1 MLTFEQTNVWMKIFS
16 TFLFLVCFN
25 LYCQQTTYPVFENC
39 QSKTSLELQKKC
51 FDTEFLNVLESALNE
66 SNTNVEE
73 TSKVGLIFDV
83 DEEGKF
89 NLIFIDSD
97 KQKLKSVFEKAFK
110 SLPQIEPARSL
121 GNPTY
126 MQFNMELLFPL
137 QYNTVNRKVD
147 QIKDADTIKTDLSN
161 KLLEAKNEYDKIEK
175 ESKKYDGDLY
185 SSFVNI
191 PFSHE
196 IYNRFDREINL
207 IGTNSHTA
215 QKPFTYLDV
224 KPYYDFKVE
233 NEKLAFNKK
242 SWLGQ
247 KLFDEHLA
255 TVSGENYWFAVDFGV
270 DLQLG
275 RDAGNDL
282 NTYNNTRIGYIQGGI
297 GKKLTYYGAI
307 FESQGR
313 FADYF
318 NRLARSR
325 NPADGYPAV
334 VPGRGVAKSFGDNG
348 FDYPV
353 TEGYINYRFN
363 DNFNLQVGN
372 YRNFIG
378 DGYRSLFLSDNAS
391 PNPYVKIDAEF
402 WKVKYTNIY
411 MQARNTNFLTEGGAY
426 STKFIALH
434 HLSWNVNKR
443 LNIGLFEAAIWNNE
457 AERGFDISYL
467 NPLLF
472 YQMVEFSTGT
482 DSGKVMVGLNY
493 KYKWTDHI
501 YSYGQLLIDELSVDD
516 VFGGD
521 QSFKNKFGLQLGVK
535 YFDAFK
541 VKDFD
546 LQFEYNQ
553 VRPYTYSHFQQVTN
567 YAHVGQSLAHLWGTN
582 FREAIAIAR
591 YRKDRWYG
599 HAKFIYGLRGFE
611 PNADNMPF
619 FGSNLFGTER
629 NIFSESGVKIGQGN
643 KANSTFAELE
653 VGYLVNPSTNLKLYM
668 NLIHR
673 DFSIEVQNERNFD
686 NSTTWINF
694 GLRADLFNWYF
705 DY

>member
-1 MLTFEQTNVWMKIFS
+1 MKIFYF
-16 TFLFLVCFN
+16 TLFLLASVFSI
-25 LYCQQTTYPVFENC
+25 LAQDQTYPTFEEC
-39 QSKTSLELQKKC
+39 
-51 FDTEFLNVLESALNE
+51 LNVQNSKNQKSCFESTLLIRLK
-66 SNTNVEE
+66 EE
-73 TSKVGLIFDV
+73 LKQQSADDLIYTSEEVNLIFEV
-83 DEEGKF
+83 DENGVF
-89 NLIFIDSD
+89 NLIFVEANHAEIKD
-97 KQKLKSVFEKAFK
+97 KFK
-110 SLPQIEPARSL
+110 SAFDNLPQIKPSQAYA
-121 GNPTY
+121 NPTFS
-126 MQFNMELLFPL
+126 QFSMNLKYPVKDISSF
-137 QYNTVNRKVD
+137 TV
-147 QIKDADTIKTDLSN
+147 QSHSN
-161 KLLEAKNEYDKIEK
+161 KPREQQLPLPEKLIEAKTEFDEIEADVK
-175 ESKKYDGDLY
+175 AYNGDMY
-185 SSFVNI
+185 SSFVSI
-191 PFSHE
+191 PLSHE

-207 IGTNSHTA
+207 IGTNAHTA
-215 QKPFTYLDV
+215 QKPFTYQDV
-224 KPYYDFKVE
+224 KPYYDFKIE

-242 SWLGQ
+242 SWFSR
-247 KLFDEHLA
+247 KLLDEHLA
-255 TVSGENYWFAVDFGV
+255 TVSGDNYWFAVDFGV

-275 RDAGNDL
+275 RDTSNDL
-282 NTYNNTRIGYIQGGI
+282 DTYNNTRIGYVQGGI

-391 PNPYVKIDAEF
+391 PTPYVKVDAKF
-402 WKVKYTNIY
+402 WKIKYTNIY

-434 HLSWNVNKR
+434 HLSWNVNRR

-482 DSGKVMVGLNY
+482 DAGKVMVGLNY
-493 KYKWTDHI
+493 KYKWTDKI

-521 QSFKNKFGLQLGVK
+521 KSFKNKFGLQLGVK
-535 YFDAFK
+535 FFDAFK
-541 VKDFD
+541 VKDLDFQ
-546 LQFEYNQ
+546 LEYNQ

-611 PNADNMPF
+611 PNADNIPF
-619 FGSNLFGTER
+619 YGSNLFGTEN
-629 NIFSESGVKIGQGN
+629 NIYSETGVEIGQGN

-653 VGYLVNPSTNLKLYM
+653 VGYLVNPAANLKLYM

-673 DFSIEVQNERNFD
+673 DFSIDVQNERNFD
-686 NSTTWINF
+686 NTTTWINF
-694 GLRADLFNWYF
+694 GFRADLFNWYF
-705 DY
+705 GY

>member
-1 MLTFEQTNVWMKIFS
+1 MKVLYLTVFLLAIVFS
-16 TFLFLVCFN
+16 ISA
-25 LYCQQTTYPVFENC
+25 QDQTYPIFDECLNVQNSENQKNCFESTLLIKLKERLQLSADFN
-39 QSKTSLELQKKC
+39 KTS
-51 FDTEFLNVLESALNE
+51 
-66 SNTNVEE
+66 EE
-73 TSKVGLIFDV
+73 VNLIFEV
-83 DEEGKF
+83 DENGVF
-89 NLIFIDSD
+89 NLIFVEANHPEIKD
-97 KQKLKSVFEKAFK
+97 KFK
-110 SLPQIEPARSL
+110 SAFDNLPQVQPSQAYTNATFS
-121 GNPTY
+121 
-126 MQFNMELLFPL
+126 QFSMTLKYPL
-137 QYNTVNRKVD
+137 KDISSYDIQSRKD
-147 QIKDADTIKTDLSN
+147 KPQEQQLQLSE
-161 KLLEAKNEYDKIEK
+161 KLIEAKAEFKKIEADAK
-175 ESKKYDGDLY
+175 PYDGEMY
-185 SSFVNI
+185 SSYVSI
-191 PFSHE
+191 PLSHE

-207 IGTNSHTA
+207 IGTTAHTA
-215 QKPFTYLDV
+215 QKPFTYQDV
-224 KPYYDFKVE
+224 KPYYDFKKE
-233 NEKLAFNKK
+233 NKKLAFNKK
-242 SWLGQ
+242 SWFSR
-247 KLFDEHLA
+247 KLLDEHLA
-255 TVSGENYWFAVDFGV
+255 TVSGKNYWFAVDFGV

-275 RDAGNDL
+275 RDTGNDL
-282 NTYNNTRIGYIQGGI
+282 DTYNNTRIGYIQGGI

-378 DGYRSLFLSDNAS
+378 DGYRSLFLSDNTS
-391 PNPYVKIDAEF
+391 PVPYVKVDAKF

-434 HLSWNVNKR
+434 HLSWNVNRR

-482 DSGKVMVGLNY
+482 DAGKVMVGLNY
-493 KYKWTDHI
+493 KYKWTDNI

-521 QSFKNKFGLQLGVK
+521 KSFKNKFGLQLGLK

-541 VKDFD
+541 VKDLDFQ
-546 LQFEYNQ
+546 LEYNQ

-611 PNADNMPF
+611 PNADNIPF
-619 FGSNLFGTER
+619 YGSNLFGTER
-629 NIFSESGVKIGQGN
+629 NIFSETGVEIGQGN

-653 VGYLVNPSTNLKLYM
+653 VGYLVNPAANLKLYM

-673 DFSIEVQNERNFD
+673 DFSIDVQNERNFD
-686 NSTTWINF
+686 NTTTWINVGF
-694 GLRADLFNWYF
+694 RADLFNWYF
-705 DY
+705 EY

>member
-1 MLTFEQTNVWMKIFS
+1 MMKIVYFTVLTLLFVFSISAQELEYPIFDECINLDNNQNQKQCFES
-16 TFLFLVCFN
+16 TFLMKLKEALKQKPEDFN
-25 LYCQQTTYPVFENC
+25 DSTPVN
-39 QSKTSLELQKKC
+39 
-51 FDTEFLNVLESALNE
+51 
-66 SNTNVEE
+66 
-73 TSKVGLIFDV
+73 LIFETN
-83 DEEGKF
+83 EEGKF
-89 NLIFIDSD
+89 NLIFLEVEDITIR
-97 KQKLKSVFEKAFK
+97 KKFEDAFK
-110 SLPQIEPARSL
+110 NLGQIRPVHIY
-121 GNPTY
+121 GKPTFS
-126 MQFNMELLFPL
+126 QFSMDLEYPLINISNYKIQDSIDDHTREEL
-137 QYNTVNRKVD
+137 Y
-147 QIKDADTIKTDLSN
+147 LSN
-161 KLLEAKNEYDKIEK
+161 KLVKAKTEFDSIEK
-175 ESKKYDGDLY
+175 QTKDYDGEMY
-185 SSFVNI
+185 SSFVSI
-191 PFSHE
+191 PLSHE
-196 IYNRFDREINL
+196 INNRFDREINL
-207 IGTNSHTA
+207 VGTNAHTA
-215 QKPFTYLDV
+215 QKPFTYQDV
-224 KPYYDFKVE
+224 KPYYDFKLE

-242 SWLGQ
+242 SWFSR
-247 KLFDEHLA
+247 KLLDEHLA
-255 TVSGENYWFAVDFGV
+255 TVSGKNYWFAVDFGV

-275 RDAGNDL
+275 RDTGNDL
-282 NTYNNTRIGYIQGGI
+282 NTYNNTRIGYVQGGI

-318 NRLARSR
+318 NQLARSR
-325 NPADGYPAV
+325 NPADGYPSV
-334 VPGRGVAKSFGDNG
+334 VPGRGVAKGFGDDG

-363 DNFNLQVGN
+363 ENFNLQVGN

-391 PNPYVKIDAEF
+391 PYPYVKVDAKF
-402 WKVKYTNIY
+402 WKIKYTNIY

-426 STKFIALH
+426 STKFMAIH
-434 HLSWNVNKR
+434 HLSWNVSKR

-482 DSGKVMVGLNY
+482 DAGKVMVGLNY
-493 KYKWTDHI
+493 KYKWTDNI

-521 QSFKNKFGLQLGVK
+521 KSFKNKFGLQLGVK

-611 PNADNMPF
+611 PNADNIPF
-619 FGSNLFGTER
+619 YGGNLFGTEDD
-629 NIFSESGVKIGQGN
+629 IFSRTGVEIGQGN

-653 VGYLVNPSTNLKLYM
+653 VGYLVNPVANLKLYM

-673 DFSIEVQNERNFD
+673 DFSIENQNERNFD
-686 NSTTWINF
+686 DNTIWINF
-694 GLRADLFNWYF
+694 GFRADLFNWYF

>member
-1 MLTFEQTNVWMKIFS
+1 MKILPF
-16 TFLFLVCFN
+16 FLLLFTGYY
-25 LYCQQTTYPVFENC
+25 LYGQQTTYPVFKNC
-39 QSKTSLELQKKC
+39 QENTTQDSLEACFKAEFYKALKTSLNNYPTDIQ
-51 FDTEFLNVLESALNE
+51 DTTE
-66 SNTNVEE
+66 
-73 TSKVGLIFDV
+73 VGIIFDV
-83 DEEGKF
+83 DKNGKF
-89 NLIFIDSD
+89 NLIFLDTD
-97 KQKLKSVFEKAFK
+97 QKDLKIALESAFK
-110 SLPQIEPARSL
+110 DLPEIQPALAMGEP
-121 GNPTY
+121 TF
-126 MQFNMELLFPL
+126 MQFNMDFSYPPIDNILAKGKLETSDLSEKNDDQDSNELL
-137 QYNTVNRKVD
+137 KA
-147 QIKDADTIKTDLSN
+147 KAE
-161 KLLEAKNEYDKIEK
+161 LEEIDKQTK
-175 ESKKYDGDLY
+175 PYDGDLY

-191 PFSHE
+191 PLSHE

-207 IGTNSHTA
+207 IGTSAHTS
-215 QKPFTYLDV
+215 QKPFTYQDV
-224 KPYYDFKVE
+224 KAYYDFKIQ
-233 NEKLAFNKK
+233 NEKLAYNKK
-242 SWLGQ
+242 SWFSR
-247 KLFDEHLA
+247 KLLDEHLA

-275 RDAGNDL
+275 RDTGNDL
-282 NTYNNTRIGYIQGGI
+282 DTYNNTRIGYIQGGI

-391 PNPYVKIDAEF
+391 PVPYVKVDAKF

-434 HLSWNVNKR
+434 HLSWNVNRR

-482 DSGKVMVGLNY
+482 DAGKVMVGLNY
-493 KYKWTDHI
+493 KYKWTDNI

-521 QSFKNKFGLQLGVK
+521 KSFKNKFGLQLGVK

-541 VKDFD
+541 VKNLDFQ
-546 LQFEYNQ
+546 LEYNQ

-611 PNADNMPF
+611 PNADNIPF
-619 FGSNLFGTER
+619 FGSNLFGTED
-629 NIFSESGVKIGQGN
+629 NLFSETGVEIGQGN

-653 VGYLVNPSTNLKLYM
+653 VGYLVNPVANLKLYM
-668 NLIHR
+668 NFIHR
-673 DFSIEVQNERNFD
+673 DFSIATQNERNF
-686 NSTTWINF
+686 NNTTTWINF
-694 GLRADLFNWYF
+694 GFRADLFNWYF
-705 DY
+705 EY

>member
-1 MLTFEQTNVWMKIFS
+1 MMKIVYFTALVLFFVFS
-16 TFLFLVCFN
+16 ISA
-25 LYCQQTTYPVFENC
+25 QEIEYPVFDEC
-39 QSKTSLELQKKC
+39 SSLKNSHDHKKC
-51 FDTEFLNVLESALNE
+51 FETTFLLKLKQALNQATE
-66 SNTNVEE
+66 DVNSSIPVD
-73 TSKVGLIFDV
+73 LIFEV
-83 DEEGKF
+83 SEEGVF
-89 NLIFIDSD
+89 NLIFIDVENSEI
-97 KQKLKSVFEKAFK
+97 KSKFESAFK
-110 SLPQIEPARSL
+110 NLDQIQPL
-121 GNPTY
+121 IVYGNPTY
-126 MQFNMELLFPL
+126 AQFSMDLTYPL
-137 QYNTVNRKVD
+137 NNISEYKVSD
-147 QIKDADTIKTDLSN
+147 FKNDET
-161 KLLEAKNEYDKIEK
+161 AKNLHLTKTLIKAKTEFDSIEK
-175 ESKKYDGDLY
+175 QTKAYDGELF

-191 PFSHE
+191 PLSHE

-207 IGTNSHTA
+207 IGTSAHTA
-215 QKPFTYLDV
+215 QKPFTYQDV
-224 KPYYDFKVE
+224 KPYYDFKIQ

-242 SWLGQ
+242 SWFSR
-247 KLFDEHLA
+247 KLLDEHLA
-255 TVSGENYWFAVDFGV
+255 TVSGKNYWFAVDFGV

-275 RDAGNDL
+275 RDTGNDL

-391 PNPYVKIDAEF
+391 PVPYVKVDAKF

-434 HLSWNVNKR
+434 HLSWNVNRR

-482 DSGKVMVGLNY
+482 DAGKVMVGLNY
-493 KYKWTDHI
+493 KYKWTDNI

-521 QSFKNKFGLQLGVK
+521 KSFKNKFGLQLGVK

-541 VKDFD
+541 VKDLDFQ
-546 LQFEYNQ
+546 LEYNQ

-567 YAHVGQSLAHLWGTN
+567 YAQVGQSLAHLWGTN

-611 PNADNMPF
+611 PNADNIPF
-619 FGSNLFGTER
+619 YGSNLFGTED
-629 NIFSESGVKIGQGN
+629 NLFSETGVEIGQGN

-653 VGYLVNPSTNLKLYM
+653 VGYLVNPVANLKLYI

-673 DFSIEVQNERNFD
+673 DFSIETQNERNFD

-694 GLRADLFNWYF
+694 GFRADLFNWYF

>member
-1 MLTFEQTNVWMKIFS
+1 MKIFS
-16 TFLFLVCFN
+16 TLLFLACIN
-25 LYCQQTTYPVFENC
+25 LYAQQTTFPTFENC
-39 QSKTSLELQKKC
+39 KTKISLQHQESC
-51 FDTEFLNVLESALNE
+51 FKTEFLNALKSSIKDYEIND
-66 SNTNVEE
+66 TE
-73 TSKVGLIFDV
+73 TSNIGVIFDV
-83 DEEGKF
+83 DENGKF
-89 NLIFIDSD
+89 NLIFIDTD
-97 KQKLKSVFEKAFK
+97 NVELKSVFENAFK
-110 SLPQIEPARSL
+110 NLPRIRPARSF
-121 GNPTY
+121 GKPTFA
-126 MQFNMELLFPL
+126 QFNMEITYPIEKKLFSEVFL
-137 QYNTVNRKVD
+137 NKNDSIDSEET
-147 QIKDADTIKTDLSN
+147 ALGN
-161 KLLEAKNEYDKIEK
+161 KLIEAKK
-175 ESKKYDGDLY
+175 EFNKVNKNTKKYNGELY
-185 SSFVNI
+185 SSFVSI
-191 PFSHE
+191 PLSHE
-196 IYNRFDREINL
+196 IFNRFDREINL
-207 IGTNSHTA
+207 IGTNAHTA
-215 QKPFTYLDV
+215 QRPFTYQDI
-224 KPYYDFKVE
+224 KPYYDFKIE
-233 NEKLAFNKK
+233 NKKLAFNKK
-242 SWLGQ
+242 SWFSR
-247 KLFDEHLA
+247 KLLDEHLA
-255 TVSGENYWFAVDFGV
+255 TVSGENFWFVVDFGV

-275 RDAGNDL
+275 RDTGNDL

-363 DNFNLQVGN
+363 ENFNLQVGN

-391 PNPYVKIDAEF
+391 PVPYVKVDAKF
-402 WKVKYTNIY
+402 WKIKYTNIY
-411 MQARNTNFLTEGGAY
+411 MQARNTNFLTEGEAY

-482 DSGKVMVGLNY
+482 DAGKVMVGLNY
-493 KYKWTDHI
+493 KYKWTDNV

-516 VFGGD
+516 VFGGN
-521 QSFKNKFGLQLGVK
+521 QSFKNKFGVQLGVK

-541 VKDFD
+541 VKDLDFQ
-546 LQFEYNQ
+546 LEYNQ

-567 YAHVGQSLAHLWGTN
+567 YAHVGQSMAHLWGTN

-611 PNADNMPF
+611 PNADNIPF

-629 NIFSESGVKIGQGN
+629 NIFSETGVEIGQGN

-653 VGYLVNPSTNLKLYM
+653 VGYLVNPTANLKLYM

-673 DFSIEVQNERNFD
+673 DFSIDVQNERNFD
-686 NSTTWINF
+686 NTTTWINF
-694 GLRADLFNWYF
+694 GFRADLFNWYF
-705 DY
+705 GY

>member
-1 MLTFEQTNVWMKIFS
+1 MKSVPLCLFIFFWFNFTIGQSSLYPTFKNCETETETEKQKQ
-16 TFLFLVCFN
+16 C
-25 LYCQQTTYPVFENC
+25 FENEFF
-39 QSKTSLELQKKC
+39 KALQKAINI
-51 FDTEFLNVLESALNE
+51 DTALDIKSEN
-66 SNTNVEE
+66 
-73 TSKVGLIFDV
+73 VGLIFDV
-83 DEEGKF
+83 DQEGKF
-89 NLIFIDSD
+89 NLIFIDTNYEN
-97 KQKLKSVFEKAFK
+97 LKNIFEKAFDN
-110 SLPQIEPARSL
+110 LPIISPAVAF
-121 GNPTY
+121 GKPTFA
-126 MQFNMELLFPL
+126 QFNMELTYPIEK
-137 QYNTVNRKVD
+137 R
-147 QIKDADTIKTDLSN
+147 LSSEVFLNKNDSIDSAETALGN
-161 KLLEAKNEYDKIEK
+161 KLIEAKK
-175 ESKKYDGDLY
+175 EFDNVNKNTKKYNGELY
-185 SSFVNI
+185 SSFVSI
-191 PFSHE
+191 PLSHE
-196 IYNRFDREINL
+196 IFNRFDREINL
-207 IGTNSHTA
+207 IGTNAHTA
-215 QKPFTYLDV
+215 QRPFTYQDI

-242 SWLGQ
+242 SWFSR
-247 KLFDEHLA
+247 KLLDEHLA

-275 RDAGNDL
+275 RDTGNDL

-334 VPGRGVAKSFGDNG
+334 VPGRGVAKGFGDNG

-363 DNFNLQVGN
+363 ENFNLQVGN

-378 DGYRSLFLSDNAS
+378 DGYRSLFLSDNTS
-391 PNPYVKIDAEF
+391 PVPYVKVDAKF
-402 WKVKYTNIY
+402 WKIKYTNIY
-411 MQARNTNFLTEGGAY
+411 MQARNTNFLTEGEAY

-434 HLSWNVNKR
+434 HLSWNVNRR

-493 KYKWTDHI
+493 KYKWTDNI

-516 VFGGD
+516 VFGGN
-521 QSFKNKFGLQLGVK
+521 QSFKNKFGVQLGVK

-541 VKDFD
+541 VKDLDFQ
-546 LQFEYNQ
+546 LEYNQ

-611 PNADNMPF
+611 PNADNIPF

-629 NIFSESGVKIGQGN
+629 NIFSETGVEIGQGN

-653 VGYLVNPSTNLKLYM
+653 VGYLVNPAANLKLYM
-668 NLIHR
+668 NIINR
-673 DFSIEVQNERNFD
+673 DFSIDTQNERNFD

-694 GLRADLFNWYF
+694 GFRADLFNWYF
-705 DY
+705 GY

>member
-1 MLTFEQTNVWMKIFS
+1 MKILSFVI
-16 TFLFLVCFN
+16 FLCALN
-25 LYCQQTTYPVFENC
+25 LYGQQTTYPVFDVCENETLYSVQKEC
-39 QSKTSLELQKKC
+39 FEKT
-51 FDTEFLNVLESALNE
+51 FLNELDKILKETESSDVQPTE
-66 SNTNVEE
+66 I
-73 TSKVGLIFDV
+73 GLIFEV
-83 DEEGKF
+83 NKEGRF
-89 NLIFIDSD
+89 NLIFIDTQDESLNATI
-97 KQKLKSVFEKAFK
+97 QTAFK
-110 SLPQIEPARSL
+110 KLPKIKPAKTL
-121 GNPTY
+121 GKPTF
-126 MQFNMELLFPL
+126 MQFNMDLVYPMGNFKAFGEQVRKKDSLKVKAMEL
-137 QYNTVNRKVD
+137 T
-147 QIKDADTIKTDLSN
+147 N
-161 KLLEAKNEYDKIEK
+161 KLELAKQELEKVNKSTKSYN
-175 ESKKYDGDLY
+175 GDLY
-185 SSFVNI
+185 SSFVSI
-191 PFSHE
+191 PLSHE

-207 IGTNSHTA
+207 IGTNAHTA
-215 QKPFTYLDV
+215 QRPFTYQDV
-224 KPYYDFKVE
+224 KPYYDFKTE
-233 NEKLAFNKK
+233 NQKLAYNKK
-242 SWLGQ
+242 SWLGR
-247 KLFDEHLA
+247 KLLDEHLA

-275 RDAGNDL
+275 RDTGSDL

-318 NRLARSR
+318 NRFALSR

-334 VPGRGVAKSFGDNG
+334 VPGRGVAKGFGDNG

-363 DNFNLQVGN
+363 ENFNLQVGN

-391 PNPYVKIDAEF
+391 PTPYVKLDAKF
-402 WKVKYTNIY
+402 WKLKYTNIY
-411 MQARNTNFLTEGGAY
+411 MQARNTNFLTPGDAY

-434 HLSWNVNKR
+434 HLSLNVSKR

-493 KYKWTDHI
+493 KYKFTDNF

-516 VFGGD
+516 VFGGN
-521 QSFKNKFGLQLGVK
+521 QSFKNKFGVQLGLK

-541 VKDFD
+541 VKDLDF
-546 LQFEYNQ
+546 QVEYNQ

-599 HAKFIYGLRGFE
+599 HFKFIYGLRGFE
-611 PNADNMPF
+611 PNADNIPF
-619 FGSNLFGTER
+619 YGSNLFGTER
-629 NIFSESGVKIGQGN
+629 NIFSETGVEIGQGN
-643 KANSTFAELE
+643 KANSTFSELE
-653 VGYLVNPSTNLKLYM
+653 LGFVVNPAANLKLYM
-668 NLIHR
+668 NVINR
-673 DFSIEVQNERNFD
+673 DFSIETQNERNF
-686 NSTTWINF
+686 NNNTFWINF
-694 GLRADLFNWYF
+694 GFRADLFNWYF